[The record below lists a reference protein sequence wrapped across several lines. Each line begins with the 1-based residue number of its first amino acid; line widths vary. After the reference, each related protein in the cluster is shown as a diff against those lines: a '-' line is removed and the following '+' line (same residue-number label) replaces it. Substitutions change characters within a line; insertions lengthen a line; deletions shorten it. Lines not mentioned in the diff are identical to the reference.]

1 MKYTKAFL
9 TDKSSANT
17 YRNLKEVIIMSSF
30 EKNLSEGNVAKQ
42 LILFSLPFL
51 ASNIIQSLYSVA
63 DMLIVGRFSGT
74 TSMSGVNLGS
84 QVTLILTNIVVGLC
98 AGGTVLIAQ
107 YLGAKRRKD
116 MQETTAT
123 LLTTLTIA
131 AVAITVLM
139 LILKKPI
146 LHLIQTPAESFA
158 EADRYLTVT
167 VLGLI
172 FIFGYNVFSAVMRG
186 MGDSKRPLYFV
197 LIACINN
204 VILDLVLVAGLKMGA
219 LGAAIATVFSQAV
232 SMITCIVVMIRNN
245 FVFDFKPSSFI
256 IKKEKAIK
264 ILKLGTPTA
273 IQNGVT
279 SISFMIITTLVNI
292 IGGVNASAA
301 VGVVAKFNSFAVLP
315 AVAMGAS
322 ISTMCAQNI
331 GAGKWDRAVKTC
343 KIGTV
348 IAFCISGC
356 IFIVAQ
362 TSFEHILRLF
372 NDEPEMLKY
381 GVQYIR
387 TFSFDYLLMPFVFCI
402 NGLFTG
408 AGHTAFSMVNN
419 MLSAIILRVPVAV
432 VFGLVLNLGLTGV
445 GLGGPMASVGAII
458 LIVVFLISGRWKEN
472 KAL

>member
-1 MKYTKAFL
+1 MSTFEHDLTK
-9 TDKSSANT
+9 
-17 YRNLKEVIIMSSF
+17 
-30 EKNLSEGNVAKQ
+30 GNIWKQ
-42 LILFSLPFL
+42 LVWFAVPFFI
-51 ASNIIQSLYSVA
+51 SNLIQSLYS
-63 DMLIVGRFSGT
+63 LIDLIILGHFGGT
-74 TSMSGVNLGS
+74 NSISAANIGG
-84 QVTLILTNIVVGLC
+84 QVLVILTNLAAGLSG
-98 AGGTVLIAQ
+98 GGTVMLGNYLGSKRKDKINGAISTLFITLTVMAAAFMVLLFILKQPLLRLLDTPEEAFSQAEQ
-107 YLGAKRRKD
+107 YLFIC
-116 MQETTAT
+116 T
-123 LLTTLTIA
+123 
-131 AVAITVLM
+131 
-139 LILKKPI
+139 
-146 LHLIQTPAESFA
+146 
-158 EADRYLTVT
+158 
-167 VLGLI
+167 LGLL
-172 FIFGYNVFSAVMRG
+172 FIYGYNALSAIMRG
-186 MGDSKRPLYFV
+186 LGDSRTPMIFV
-197 LIACINN
+197 MIACVINI
-204 VILDLVLVAGLKMGA
+204 ILDLVLVAGCH
-219 LGAAIATVFSQAV
+219 LGAGGAAVATVFAQGC
-232 SMITCIVVMIRNN
+232 SMLFCIIYLKHHDFM
-245 FVFDFKPSSFI
+245 FDFKPSSFI

-419 MLSAIILRVPVAV
+419 MLSAIVLRVPVAV

>member
-1 MKYTKAFL
+1 
-9 TDKSSANT
+9 
-17 YRNLKEVIIMSSF
+17 MSSF

-42 LILFSLPFL
+42 LVLFSLPFL

-146 LHLIQTPAESFA
+146 LHLIQTPAESFV

-197 LIACINN
+197 LIAWKIGSLLL
-204 VILDLVLVAGLKMGA
+204 VLLVLVAGLKMGA

-232 SMITCIVVMIRNN
+232 SMITCIVVMIRND

-419 MLSAIILRVPVAV
+419 MLSAIVLRVPVAV

>member
-1 MKYTKAFL
+1 MKHTKAFL
-9 TDKSSANT
+9 TGKSSANT

-42 LILFSLPFL
+42 LVLFSLPFL

-197 LIACINN
+197 LIACITN

-232 SMITCIVVMIRNN
+232 SMITCIVVMIRND

-279 SISFMIITTLVNI
+279 SISFMI
-292 IGGVNASAA
+292 NASAA

-419 MLSAIILRVPVAV
+419 MLSAIVLRVPVAV

>member
-1 MKYTKAFL
+1 MGKTII
-9 TDKSSANT
+9 
-17 YRNLKEVIIMSSF
+17 RNMT
-30 EKNLSEGNVAKQ
+30 EGSVFRQ
-42 LILFSLPFL
+42 LAAFSLPLLL
-51 ASNIIQSLYSVA
+51 ANSLQTLYTTV
-63 DMLIVGRFSGT
+63 DTLVVGRFVGT
-74 TSMSGVNLGS
+74 AALSAVSTCGELVNFYSMIGMGLASAGQIIIAQFVGKDDKES
-84 QVTLILTNIVVGLC
+84 VGKTIGAMFSTLTVLAVLFSALCILTLDRQLQWIKL
-98 AGGTVLIAQ
+98 
-107 YLGAKRRKD
+107 
-116 MQETTAT
+116 
-123 LLTTLTIA
+123 
-131 AVAITVLM
+131 
-139 LILKKPI
+139 
-146 LHLIQTPAESFA
+146 PAEA
-158 EADRYLTVT
+158 LADGRRYTLVSA
-167 VLGLI
+167 VGFV
-172 FIFGYNVFSAVMRG
+172 FIYGYNAVSAALRG

-197 LIACINN
+197 LIACITN

-232 SMITCIVVMIRNN
+232 SMITCIIVMIRNDV
-245 FVFDFKPSSFI
+245 VFDFKPSSFI
-256 IKKEKAIK
+256 IKREKAVK

-279 SISFMIITTLVNI
+279 SISFMIITTLVNV

-372 NDEPEMLKY
+372 NDEPEMIKY

-432 VFGLVLNLGLTGV
+432 SFGLVLHLGLTGV
-445 GLGGPMASVGAII
+445 GLGGPIASVGSII

>member
-1 MKYTKAFL
+1 
-9 TDKSSANT
+9 
-17 YRNLKEVIIMSSF
+17 MSSF

-42 LILFSLPFL
+42 LVLFSLPFL

-197 LIACINN
+197 LIACITN

-232 SMITCIVVMIRNN
+232 SMITCIVVMIRND

-292 IGGVNASAA
+292 IGGSRRWCCGQVQQFCGAA
-301 VGVVAKFNSFAVLP
+301 GCGDGGFHLNDVCTKYWCRQVGPSSENMQNRYSHRILYQW
-315 AVAMGAS
+315 MHLYCGAD
-322 ISTMCAQNI
+322 IF
-331 GAGKWDRAVKTC
+331 RAYFT
-343 KIGTV
+343 
-348 IAFCISGC
+348 
-356 IFIVAQ
+356 
-362 TSFEHILRLF
+362 
-372 NDEPEMLKY
+372 
-381 GVQYIR
+381 
-387 TFSFDYLLMPFVFCI
+387 PF
-402 NGLFTG
+402 
-408 AGHTAFSMVNN
+408 
-419 MLSAIILRVPVAV
+419 
-432 VFGLVLNLGLTGV
+432 
-445 GLGGPMASVGAII
+445 
-458 LIVVFLISGRWKEN
+458 
-472 KAL
+472 

>member
-9 TDKSSANT
+9 TGKSSANT

-42 LILFSLPFL
+42 LVLFSLPFL

-197 LIACINN
+197 LIACITN

-232 SMITCIVVMIRNN
+232 SMITCIVVMIRND
-245 FVFDFKPSSFI
+245 FVFDFKPSSEWCDEHFI
-256 IKKEKAIK
+256 YDHY
-264 ILKLGTPTA
+264 
-273 IQNGVT
+273 
-279 SISFMIITTLVNI
+279 
-292 IGGVNASAA
+292 
-301 VGVVAKFNSFAVLP
+301 NS
-315 AVAMGAS
+315 
-322 ISTMCAQNI
+322 CQYHR
-331 GAGKWDRAVKTC
+331 WRQ
-343 KIGTV
+343 
-348 IAFCISGC
+348 CISRRWCCGQVQQFCGAAGC
-356 IFIVAQ
+356 GDGGLHLNDVCTEYRCRQVGPSSENMQNRYSHRILYQWMHLYCGADIFRAYF
-362 TSFEHILRLF
+362 T
-372 NDEPEMLKY
+372 
-381 GVQYIR
+381 
-387 TFSFDYLLMPFVFCI
+387 PF
-402 NGLFTG
+402 
-408 AGHTAFSMVNN
+408 
-419 MLSAIILRVPVAV
+419 
-432 VFGLVLNLGLTGV
+432 
-445 GLGGPMASVGAII
+445 
-458 LIVVFLISGRWKEN
+458 
-472 KAL
+472 

>member
-9 TDKSSANT
+9 TGKSSANT

-42 LILFSLPFL
+42 LVLFSLPFL

-197 LIACINN
+197 LIACITN

-232 SMITCIVVMIRNN
+232 SMITCIVVMIRND

-292 IGGVNASAA
+292 IGGVNASSRRWCCGQVQQFCGAA
-301 VGVVAKFNSFAVLP
+301 GCGDGGLHLNDVCTEYRCRQVGSSSENMQNRYSHRILYQW
-315 AVAMGAS
+315 MHLYCGAD
-322 ISTMCAQNI
+322 IF
-331 GAGKWDRAVKTC
+331 RAYFT
-343 KIGTV
+343 
-348 IAFCISGC
+348 
-356 IFIVAQ
+356 
-362 TSFEHILRLF
+362 
-372 NDEPEMLKY
+372 
-381 GVQYIR
+381 
-387 TFSFDYLLMPFVFCI
+387 PF
-402 NGLFTG
+402 
-408 AGHTAFSMVNN
+408 
-419 MLSAIILRVPVAV
+419 
-432 VFGLVLNLGLTGV
+432 
-445 GLGGPMASVGAII
+445 
-458 LIVVFLISGRWKEN
+458 
-472 KAL
+472 